1 VAAAVNPLIAG
12 HMRKK
17 PYGDHIDNHDVVV
30 RFNLVPLERKHVG
43 MRTHVRLLNFANS
56 KKVCDKG
63 QKELMAGE
71 KSLGDLRSVMLWH
84 KLSRGAVT
92 DCIKRTALAG
102 GEVRAGEI
110 GPATQRKLRDAMQ
123 KVKKDLTALRVSSM
137 KPQFAQELTSGAQAV
152 LLALGGMFDTRLL
165 KANAFDVEPK
175 VDYTH
180 LYQQCTQ
187 GVKCDGTPGARG
199 VAPPSSRFLVHHH
212 ILVQTSHVG
221 GMSRIAPSTL
231 RPLQRSQRVR
241 PEQLRRGQLQGH
253 QRVPL
258 PGAGPPEGHGGAVHI
273 EFS

>member
-1 VAAAVNPLIAG
+1 MCSVSSSRVVLRRAERVAAAVNPLIAG

-102 GEVRAGEI
+102 GEV
-110 GPATQRKLRDAMQ
+110 
-123 KVKKDLTALRVSSM
+123 
-137 KPQFAQELTSGAQAV
+137 AQ
-152 LLALGGMFDTRLL
+152 
-165 KANAFDVEPK
+165 
-175 VDYTH
+175 
-180 LYQQCTQ
+180 
-187 GVKCDGTPGARG
+187 
-199 VAPPSSRFLVHHH
+199 
-212 ILVQTSHVG
+212 
-221 GMSRIAPSTL
+221 
-231 RPLQRSQRVR
+231 QRSASSGTRCKR
-241 PEQLRRGQLQGH
+241 
-253 QRVPL
+253 
-258 PGAGPPEGHGGAVHI
+258 
-273 EFS
+273 